1 MGIWDHG
8 DIWME
13 LWDHGV
19 RFTPQRYINC
29 CIEND
34 DETVD
39 FMDYFEGEKTN
50 YETTSGSEKHPSELW
65 SAWAFDGS
73 DLPGPRVVIQ

>member
-19 RFTPQRYINC
+19 KFTPQRYINC

-39 FMDYFEGEKTN
+39 FMDFEGCQKKL
-50 YETTSGSEKHPSELW
+50 SEQPTFPLDNIRLCFLQLFNHE
-65 SAWAFDGS
+65 
-73 DLPGPRVVIQ
+73 

>member
-1 MGIWDHG
+1 MEIWDHG
-8 DIWME
+8 DIWLE
-13 LWDHGV
+13 LK
-19 RFTPQRYINC
+19 FTPQRYVNC

-39 FMDYFEGEKTN
+39 FMDFEGKKTN
-50 YETTSGSEKHPSELW
+50 YETTSGSEKHPAELW

-73 DLPGPRVVIQ
+73 DLSGPRVVIQ